1 MYEKPDEVNALIEGY
16 VLKSE
21 SESESEKQSESESG
35 KQSGS
40 E

>member
-21 SESESEKQSESESG
+21 SEKQGGERET
-35 KQSGS
+35 
-40 E
+40 

>member
-1 MYEKPDEVNALIEGY
+1 MYEKPDEVNALIEAY

-21 SESESEKQSESESG
+21 KESEKESESG
-35 KQSGS
+35 